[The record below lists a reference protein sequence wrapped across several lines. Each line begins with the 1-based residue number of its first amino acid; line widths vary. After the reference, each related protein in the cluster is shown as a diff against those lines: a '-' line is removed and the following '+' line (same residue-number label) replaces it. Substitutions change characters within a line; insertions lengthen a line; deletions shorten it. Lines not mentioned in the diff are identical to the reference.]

1 MSTLEERRRRGEEI
15 LKRYRSRS
23 KSDNYS
29 CAADVIADVLLTV
42 AQNDD
47 EATQV
52 LQSAEMDFR
61 CAFEGERFLT
71 EG

>member
-1 MSTLEERRRRGEEI
+1 MQNLEQRRRRGGETI
-15 LKRYRSRS
+15 KRYRASS
-23 KSDNYS
+23 GTDTYA
-29 CAADVIADVLLTV
+29 CAADAITDILLCI
-42 AQNDD
+42 AQNED

-61 CAFEGERFLT
+61 AAFEGERFFS